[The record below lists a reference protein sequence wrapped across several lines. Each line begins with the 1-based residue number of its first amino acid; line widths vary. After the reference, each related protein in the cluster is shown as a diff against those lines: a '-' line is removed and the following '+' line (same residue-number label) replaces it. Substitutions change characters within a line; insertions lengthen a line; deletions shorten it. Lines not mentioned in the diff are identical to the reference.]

1 MRRSLVLLVAS
12 LAVLFVALPLVS
24 LPLAAQKLLPKSI
37 QFVGAPEYSTQD
49 LLAAAGLKPGEALT
63 TAEMHDH
70 AQRLID
76 SGLFDNL
83 TYKFDGQNLV
93 FQLTPSTQLFP
104 IRLVNLPLTPGKDLD
119 DKLHAQ
125 FPLYHGKVPADG
137 PVLEGVRK
145 ALEQMLAAQ
154 GLETTVKAVPFT
166 DLVQQKITAMEFSI
180 LIPAVELGVVRLD
193 AASPAPPIEVQ
204 DILSK
209 LQGAPY
215 DREGSPNQIET
226 GLLNYYHD
234 RGFLDC
240 AAHATPQTAMA
251 ASEHAIVIPF
261 QVSVV
266 PGAQYRLA
274 GIQLAPGLAVS
285 QADFDRQSGI
295 HPGDIA
301 DGQHVRANMEFIMR
315 QYHNRGFMRAKVKL
329 VPSYDRART
338 MVSYTVNVDPGPV
351 YTMGQLAIEHVSG
364 DLRGAILAAWKMPA
378 GAVFNEGAIMGFF
391 ATHGVN
397 PALERTFATVN
408 VRYVL
413 RVNDD
418 THTVDLELI
427 LENKH

>member
-1 MRRSLVLLVAS
+1 MHAAPQA
-12 LAVLFVALPLVS
+12 AV
-24 LPLAAQKLLPKSI
+24 
-37 QFVGAPEYSTQD
+37 
-49 LLAAAGLKPGEALT
+49 
-63 TAEMHDH
+63 
-70 AQRLID
+70 
-76 SGLFDNL
+76 
-83 TYKFDGQNLV
+83 
-93 FQLTPSTQLFP
+93 
-104 IRLVNLPLTPGKDLD
+104 
-119 DKLHAQ
+119 
-125 FPLYHGKVPADG
+125 
-137 PVLEGVRK
+137 
-145 ALEQMLAAQ
+145 
-154 GLETTVKAVPFT
+154 
-166 DLVQQKITAMEFSI
+166 
-180 LIPAVELGVVRLD
+180 
-193 AASPAPPIEVQ
+193 
-204 DILSK
+204 
-209 LQGAPY
+209 
-215 DREGSPNQIET
+215 
-226 GLLNYYHD
+226 
-234 RGFLDC
+234 
-240 AAHATPQTAMA
+240 A

-274 GIQLAPGLAVS
+274 GIQLAPGLAIS

-295 HPGDIA
+295 HPGDVA

-329 VPSYDRART
+329 MPSYDRART

-364 DLRGAILAAWKMPA
+364 DLRGAMLAAWKMPA
-378 GAVFNEGAIMGFF
+378 GSVFNEGAIMGFF